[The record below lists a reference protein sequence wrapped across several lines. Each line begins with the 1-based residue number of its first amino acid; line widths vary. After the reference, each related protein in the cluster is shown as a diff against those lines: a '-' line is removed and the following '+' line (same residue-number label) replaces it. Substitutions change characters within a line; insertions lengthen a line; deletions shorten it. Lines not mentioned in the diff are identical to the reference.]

1 MACSEVCRVTDT
13 VAVAWDLKVSSAE
26 REQAMARAAVAA
38 LTATHTTAPRQA
50 ATRAGILWKVE
61 FDTS

>member
-13 VAVAWDLKVSSAE
+13 VAVDLKVSSAE
-26 REQAMARAAVAA
+26 REQATARAAVAA

-50 ATRAGILWKVE
+50 ATREGSLWKVE